1 MNSETGLEATAL
13 RALRVRIT
21 RVLPSQIKACLEQL
35 NDEQIW
41 WRPNDQTNSIGNLTL
56 HICGAVMHFLCRGVG
71 GYDYQRDRPAEF
83 ASRSLPKSQLVAILD
98 KMVDMAQQTFDS
110 FEPSRLRDESTEPTY
125 YSTVFED
132 LFGVAIHMAVH
143 TGQIVYITKMLKEGS
158 INDLW
163 TRTHKSTGAWRS

>member
-1 MNSETGLEATAL
+1 MNSESGLEATAL

-21 RVLPSQIKACLEQL
+21 RVLPSQIRSCLDQL

-41 WRPNDQTNSIGNLTL
+41 WRPNDQTNSVGNLTL

-71 GYDYQRDRPAEF
+71 GHDYQRDRPAEF
-83 ASRSLPKSQLVAILD
+83 ATRSVTKAELLSTLD
-98 KMVDMAQQTFDS
+98 ELAEKTEQTFDS
-110 FEPSRLRDESTEPTY
+110 LEPSRLRDESTEPTY

-163 TRTHKSTGAWRS
+163 TQTHKSTGAWRI